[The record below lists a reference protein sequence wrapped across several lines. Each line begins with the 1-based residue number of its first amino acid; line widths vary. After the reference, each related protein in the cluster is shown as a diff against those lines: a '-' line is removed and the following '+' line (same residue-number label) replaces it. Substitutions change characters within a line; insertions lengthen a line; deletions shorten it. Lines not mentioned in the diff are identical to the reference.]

1 MIKKIID
8 FLKNK
13 LKTFKDFAIV
23 PYNPNEGIVG
33 FTLRQILLPD
43 STGNPSWTITITFYV
58 LALIAMVSKYEFD
71 MCKSLVE
78 KFDPNTGMIISRTV
92 KGFSTEYW
100 ALLGTLTVSITYLFR
115 QRNKDINASNENASS
130 ENTSIV
136 ETVINKATE
145 VIK

>member
-1 MIKKIID
+1 MIKNIFDACKKQFKKNLN
-8 FLKNK
+8 FLV
-13 LKTFKDFAIV
+13 V
-23 PYNPNEGIVG
+23 PPSDKEGVIG
-33 FTLRQILLPD
+33 FVLRQVLLPD
-43 STGNPSWTITITFYV
+43 SSGQPSWTITITFYV

-115 QRNKDINASNENASS
+115 QRNKDINASTE
-130 ENTSIV
+130 EPTIV
-136 ETVINKATE
+136 ETIVDKAKDI
-145 VIK
+145 IK